1 MPALVPALSTVC
13 TLCLTTLQRLQCHL
27 QPLPLFLQPLP
38 MLLQP
43 LLPLLLLLSLST
55 LSHLNASEQFVLL
68 QPVAV
73 ANHARN
79 KFIIKQRA
87 ALVRS
92 RVGSTT
98 HMQEQRWC
106 GHGWVHDLRKP
117 PQVVQ
122 GQKQKSNVLLH
133 VKHDQVVTIP
143 QFLAVYWERWCSS
156 TPPSSV

>member
-1 MPALVPALSTVC
+1 MPALVPTLSPAC
-13 TLCLTTLQRLQCHL
+13 TLCLTTLQRSQCHL

-38 MLLQP
+38 LL
-43 LLPLLLLLSLST
+43 LLPLLLLLLLSQST
-55 LSHLNASEQFVLL
+55 LSHLNASEEFLLL

-79 KFIIKQRA
+79 KFIVKQQRA

-98 HMQEQRWC
+98 HMQKQRWC
-106 GHGWVHDLRKP
+106 GHGWVHDLRNP

-143 QFLAVYWERWCSS
+143 QFLAVNWERWCCT